1 MINNSPSKIDLIPI
15 ILSGGIGSRLW
26 PLSRSSFPKQYL
38 RLNEDSENTLLQET
52 YIRLKGLKNLNDP
65 IIVCNE
71 EQRFIAAEQMRQINV
86 EPIKILLEPFGKNT
100 APAITLAA
108 LIALEIEN
116 DPVLLILSADHKIEK
131 RESFKKAIEE
141 GLIFAQNGRL
151 VTFGIEPNSPK
162 TGYGYIESEE
172 EISDEVNFSKIK
184 RFVEKPNKYLAEK
197 FINNKS
203 FSWNSGIFLFKA
215 STILNELLKFEPEI
229 VSICK
234 KSLTDNL
241 LDLNFRRIDKEL
253 FKSCPS
259 KSIDVAILEKTNLGT
274 VIKLDAGWDD
284 LGSWKSIC
292 DNSNKDHNQ
301 NILKGKTFAKNV
313 KNSYLRSENRLIVGL
328 GLENLLVIETDD
340 TVLVANKDSL
350 ILMKELI
357 EDLERE
363 NFEEIKVN
371 KKVHRPWGQFTSLIK
386 EENWQVKRLRIN
398 PNESLSL
405 QKHNF
410 RAENWIIVKGIAKVE
425 INEKICFL
433 SPNESIYIPKGAKHR
448 LSNTYKTPLE
458 IIEVQIGTYLGED
471 DIIRF
476 DDKYKRKDF

>member
-38 RLNEDSENTLLQET
+38 RLNEDSKNTLLQET

-65 IIVCNE
+65 IIICNE

-100 APAITLAA
+100 APAIALAA
-108 LIALEIEN
+108 LIASEIEN
-116 DPVLLILSADHKIEK
+116 DPILLILSADHKIEK
-131 RESFKKAIEE
+131 KESFKKAIEE
-141 GLIFAQNGRL
+141 GLTFAQNGRL
-151 VTFGIEPNSPK
+151 VTFGIQPNSPE
-162 TGYGYIESEE
+162 TGYGYIESEQ
-172 EISDEVNFSKIK
+172 EISDEVNFSNIK
-184 RFVEKPNKYLAEK
+184 RFVEKPNKDLAEQ
-197 FINNKS
+197 FLNNKS

-234 KSLTDNL
+234 SSLTNNL

-253 FKSCPS
+253 FKSCPN
-259 KSIDVAILEKTNLGT
+259 KSIDVAVLEKTNLGT
-274 VIKLDAGWDD
+274 VINLDAGWDD
-284 LGSWKSIC
+284 LGSWKSIY
-292 DNSNKDHNQ
+292 DNSTKDNNQ

-350 ILMKELI
+350 SSMKELI
-357 EDLERE
+357 ADLERE
-363 NFEEIKVN
+363 NFDEIKVN
-371 KKVHRPWGQFTSLIK
+371 KKVHRPWGHFTSLIK

-405 QKHNF
+405 QMHNF
-410 RAENWIIVKGIAKVE
+410 RAENWIVVKGIAKVE

-433 SPNESIYIPKGAKHR
+433 NPNESIYIPKGAKHR

-476 DDKYKRKDF
+476 KDKYKRKDF

>member
-1 MINNSPSKIDLIPI
+1 MIKNSLSKIDLIPI

-52 YIRLKGLKNLNDP
+52 FIRIKGLKNLNDP

-86 EPIKILLEPFGKNT
+86 DPIKILLEPFGKNT

-108 LIALEIEN
+108 LIASEIKN
-116 DPVLLILSADHKIEK
+116 DPILLILSADHKIEK
-131 RESFKKAIEE
+131 SESFKKAIEE

-151 VTFGIEPNSPK
+151 VTFGIQPNSPE

-172 EISDEVNFSKIK
+172 KISGEVNSSNIK
-184 RFVEKPNKYLAEK
+184 SFVEKPNKDLAEK
-197 FINNKS
+197 FLNNKS

-234 KSLTDNL
+234 SSLTNNL

-259 KSIDVAILEKTNLGT
+259 KSIDVAVLEKTNLGT

-292 DNSNKDHNQ
+292 DNSNKDNNQ

-350 ILMKELI
+350 SSMKELI

-371 KKVHRPWGQFTSLIK
+371 KKVHRPWGHFISLIK

-405 QKHNF
+405 QMHNF
-410 RAENWIIVKGIAKVE
+410 RAENWIVVKGIAKVQ
-425 INEKICFL
+425 IDEKICFL
-433 SPNESIYIPKGAKHR
+433 NPNESIYIPKGAKHC
-448 LSNTYKTPLE
+448 LSNTDKTPLE

-476 DDKYKRKDF
+476 KDKYKRKDF

>member
-1 MINNSPSKIDLIPI
+1 MINNSPSKKNLIPI
-15 ILSGGIGSRLW
+15 ILSGGVGTRLW

-100 APAITLAA
+100 APAIALAA
-108 LIALEIEN
+108 LIASEIEN
-116 DPVLLILSADHKIEK
+116 DPILLILSADHKIEK
-131 RESFKKAIEE
+131 KESFKKAIEE
-141 GLIFAQNGRL
+141 GLTFAQNGRL
-151 VTFGIEPNSPK
+151 VTFGIQPNSPE
-162 TGYGYIESEE
+162 TGYGYIESEQ
-172 EISDEVNFSKIK
+172 EISDEVNFSNIK
-184 RFVEKPNKYLAEK
+184 RFVEKPNKDLAEQ
-197 FINNKS
+197 FLNNKS

-234 KSLTDNL
+234 SSLTNNL

-253 FKSCPS
+253 FKSCPN
-259 KSIDVAILEKTNLGT
+259 KSIDVAVLEKTNLGT
-274 VIKLDAGWDD
+274 VINLDAGWDD
-284 LGSWKSIC
+284 LGSWKSIY
-292 DNSNKDHNQ
+292 DNSTKDNNQ

-350 ILMKELI
+350 SSMKELI
-357 EDLERE
+357 ADLERE
-363 NFEEIKVN
+363 NFDEIKVN
-371 KKVHRPWGQFTSLIK
+371 KKVHRPWGHFTSLIK

-405 QKHNF
+405 QMHNF
-410 RAENWIIVKGIAKVE
+410 RAENWIVVKGIAKVE

-433 SPNESIYIPKGAKHR
+433 NPNESIYIPKGAKHR

-476 DDKYKRKDF
+476 KDKYKRKDF

>member
-108 LIALEIEN
+108 LIASEIEN
-116 DPVLLILSADHKIEK
+116 DPILLILSADHKIEK

-151 VTFGIEPNSPK
+151 VTFGIQPNSPE
-162 TGYGYIESEE
+162 TGYGYIESEQ

-184 RFVEKPNKYLAEK
+184 RFVEKPNKDLAEK
-197 FINNKS
+197 FLNNKS

-234 KSLTDNL
+234 NSLTDNL

-259 KSIDVAILEKTNLGT
+259 KSIDVAVLEKTNLGT

-292 DNSNKDHNQ
+292 DNSNKDNNQ

-328 GLENLLVIETDD
+328 GFENLLVIETDD

-350 ILMKELI
+350 TLMKELI

-363 NFEEIKVN
+363 NFEETRVN
-371 KKVHRPWGQFTSLIK
+371 KKVHRPWGHFTSLIK
-386 EENWQVKRLRIN
+386 EENWQVKRLSIN

-405 QKHNF
+405 QMHNF
-410 RAENWIIVKGIAKVE
+410 RAENWIVVKGIAKVQ
-425 INEKICFL
+425 IDEKICFL
-433 SPNESIYIPKGAKHR
+433 NPNESIYIPKGAKHR
-448 LSNTYKTPLE
+448 LSNTDKTPLE

-476 DDKYKRKDF
+476 KDKYKRKDF

>member
-1 MINNSPSKIDLIPI
+1 MIKNSPSKIDLIPI

-108 LIALEIEN
+108 LIASEIEN
-116 DPVLLILSADHKIEK
+116 DPILLILSADHKIEK

-151 VTFGIEPNSPK
+151 VTFGIQPNSPE
-162 TGYGYIESEE
+162 TGYGYIESEQ

-184 RFVEKPNKYLAEK
+184 RFVEKPNKVLAEK

-234 KSLTDNL
+234 NSLTNNL
-241 LDLNFRRIDKEL
+241 LDLNFRRIDKKL
-253 FKSCPS
+253 FKTCPS
-259 KSIDVAILEKTNLGT
+259 KSIDVAVLEKTNLGT

-292 DNSNKDHNQ
+292 DNSNKDNNQ

-340 TVLVANKDSL
+340 TVLVANKNSL
-350 ILMKELI
+350 TLMKELI

-363 NFEEIKVN
+363 NFEEIKFHR
-371 KKVHRPWGQFTSLIK
+371 KVHRPWGHFKSLIK

-405 QKHNF
+405 QMHNF
-410 RAENWIIVKGIAKVE
+410 RAENWIVVKGIAKVQ
-425 INEKICFL
+425 IDEKICFL
-433 SPNESIYIPKGAKHR
+433 NPNESIYIPKGTKHR
-448 LSNTYKTPLE
+448 LSNTDKIPLE

-476 DDKYKRKDF
+476 KDKYKRKDF

>member
-1 MINNSPSKIDLIPI
+1 MIKNSPSKIDLIPI

-52 YIRLKGLKNLNDP
+52 FIRIKGLKNLNDP

-86 EPIKILLEPFGKNT
+86 EPIKILLEPFGRNT

-108 LIALEIEN
+108 LIASEIKN
-116 DPVLLILSADHKIEK
+116 DPILLILSADHKIEK
-131 RESFKKAIEE
+131 SESFKKAIEE

-151 VTFGIEPNSPK
+151 VTFGIQPNSPE

-172 EISDEVNFSKIK
+172 KISGEVNSSNIK
-184 RFVEKPNKYLAEK
+184 SFVEKPNKDLAEK
-197 FINNKS
+197 FLNNKS

-234 KSLTDNL
+234 SSLTNNL

-259 KSIDVAILEKTNLGT
+259 KSIDVAVLEKTNLGT

-292 DNSNKDHNQ
+292 DNSNKDNNQ

-350 ILMKELI
+350 SSMKELI

-371 KKVHRPWGQFTSLIK
+371 KKVHRPWGHFISLIK

-405 QKHNF
+405 QMHNF
-410 RAENWIIVKGIAKVE
+410 RAENWIVVKGIAKVQ
-425 INEKICFL
+425 IDEKICFL
-433 SPNESIYIPKGAKHR
+433 NPNESIYIPKGAKHR
-448 LSNTYKTPLE
+448 LSNTDKTPLE

-476 DDKYKRKDF
+476 KDKYKRKDF

>member
-1 MINNSPSKIDLIPI
+1 MINNSTTKKDLIPI
-15 ILSGGIGSRLW
+15 ILSGGIGTRLW

-108 LIALEIEN
+108 LIASEIEN
-116 DPVLLILSADHKIEK
+116 DPIILILSADHKIEK

-151 VTFGIEPNSPK
+151 VTFGIQPNSPE
-162 TGYGYIESEE
+162 TGYGYIESEK
-172 EISDEVNFSKIK
+172 EISNEVTFSNIK
-184 RFVEKPNKYLAEK
+184 RFVEKPNKELAEK
-197 FINNKS
+197 FLNNKY

-234 KSLTDNL
+234 SSLTNNL

-259 KSIDVAILEKTNLGT
+259 KSIDIAVLEKTNLGT

-292 DNSNKDHNQ
+292 DNSNKDNNQ

-313 KNSYLRSENRLIVGL
+313 KNSYLRSESRLIVGL

-350 ILMKELI
+350 TSMKELI

-371 KKVHRPWGQFTSLIK
+371 KKVHRPWGHFTSLIK

-405 QKHNF
+405 QMHNF
-410 RAENWIIVKGIAKVE
+410 RAENWIVVKGIAKVQ
-425 INEKICFL
+425 IDEKICFL
-433 SPNESIYIPKGAKHR
+433 NPNESIYIPKGVKHR
-448 LSNTYKTPLE
+448 LSNTEKTPLE

-476 DDKYKRKDF
+476 KDKYKRKDF